1 MSPVILSI
9 PIRIISSV
17 LVILIAC
24 RIVIYWICLAL
35 IWVTVE
41 GAWLLLLI
49 KSLWLNRI
57 KASLTYS
64 RISYPIDIWIGRGG
78 INILRMHR
86 IHNLI
91 WATRITRKPI
101 TKRIWIGSNKRKT
114 RHVHITVA
122 VIIVASISNS
132 LLWLLFYTF
141 PWAAF
146 SFWWRGTYSCWG
158 FSIFLSIL

>member
-1 MSPVILSI
+1 MSPIILSI
-9 PIRIISSV
+9 PIGIISSV
-17 LVILIAC
+17 LIILIAC
-24 RIVIYWICLAL
+24 RIIIYWICLAL

-41 GAWLLLLI
+41 SAWLLLI
-49 KSLWLNRI
+49 KSLRLNRI
-57 KASLTYS
+57 KAPLTYT

-78 INILRMHR
+78 INILRMHG

-91 WATRITRKPI
+91 WAARITRKPI
-101 TKRIWIGSNKRKT
+101 TKRIWIGRNKRMT

-122 VIIVASISNS
+122 VIIVTSISNP

-141 PWAAF
+141 PWVTF
-146 SFWWRGTYSCWG
+146 SFWWRGTYSCWV